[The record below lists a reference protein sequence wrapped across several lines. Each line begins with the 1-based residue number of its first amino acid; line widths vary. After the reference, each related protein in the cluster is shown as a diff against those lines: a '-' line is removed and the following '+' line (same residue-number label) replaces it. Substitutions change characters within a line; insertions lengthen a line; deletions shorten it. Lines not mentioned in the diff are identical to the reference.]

1 MLHHVA
7 MGDVLIQAKWDGD
20 EITRQVA
27 KKIHG
32 WWDSE
37 AEMPEERLKWNM
49 SHSVCT
55 EGECFFWQRI

>member
-20 EITRQVA
+20 KITRQVA

-37 AEMPEERLKWNM
+37 AEMPEERLK
-49 SHSVCT
+49 
-55 EGECFFWQRI
+55 